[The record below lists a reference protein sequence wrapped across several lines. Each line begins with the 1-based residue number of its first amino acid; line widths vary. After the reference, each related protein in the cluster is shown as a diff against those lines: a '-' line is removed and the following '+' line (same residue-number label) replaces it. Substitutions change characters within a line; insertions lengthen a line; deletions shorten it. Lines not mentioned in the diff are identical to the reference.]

1 MTEFSKNNQVPQ
13 CDKTAVMC
21 SAFKKFFRRLFV
33 LAILPILFSIGVIAL
48 ILEIPFWLFTGKGI
62 LNNVCDG
69 MLLEVLN
76 FLKD

>member
-1 MTEFSKNNQVPQ
+1 MTDISKNTKVPQ
-13 CDKTAVMC
+13 CDKTTVMC

-48 ILEIPFWLFTGKGI
+48 ILEIPFWLITGKGI

-69 MLLEVLN
+69 MLLEVLE
-76 FLKD
+76 FLED

>member
-1 MTEFSKNNQVPQ
+1 MNTEKDQTEVLN
-13 CDKTAVMC
+13 KTDVMC

-33 LAILPILFSIGVIAL
+33 LVILPILFSIGAIAL

-69 MLLEVLN
+69 MLLEVLQ
-76 FLKD
+76 FLED

>member
-1 MTEFSKNNQVPQ
+1 MNEISKKTHVSQ
-13 CDKTAVMC
+13 CEKNAVMC

-33 LAILPILFSIGVIAL
+33 LAILPILFSIGVIAM

-69 MLLEVLN
+69 MLLEVLD
-76 FLKD
+76 FLEG